1 MSTTKRRQA
10 VIVIHGIGEQRPM
23 ETLRGF
29 VVALLGS
36 TQAQHNNAEPGP
48 AFFSKP
54 DRLSDTLELRRL
66 ASWPP
71 HTPIETDFYE
81 LYWAHLMQG
90 TAWSHVAAW
99 LRLLMFRNPSGARPA
114 IQVLWVVSWCLVA
127 TAVFAY
133 VRYGPPSS
141 ATALLTYGLVGV
153 LAFALLRLIGGFGLS
168 YVGDAARYL
177 SPLPFNIAVRKH
189 IRDAVVDLLTKVHE
203 EQPSRYDR
211 VIVVGHS
218 LGSVIAYDALTH
230 LWQRRHSSIANP
242 CPTKQVMLARVRRLS
257 RRLERKDLNATSR
270 ARLLDRYRIRQRDL
284 LCEERAVGI
293 DWRISDLVT
302 LGSPLSHAPFLL
314 ARDSA
319 NWAALKLE
327 RMFPTSPPQT
337 ADERDQGRLIK
348 RFDFTGGTEHADIAI
363 LHHAAVFACTRWTN
377 LYFGSDLIGG
387 PVAGA
392 ALFGHGIKDIEV
404 TASSWATRWTPISHV
419 RYWAQTEADALRALK
434 EALDLAWWPREQ
446 SWPARVPIVHTHSR
460 VASRF

>member
-1 MSTTKRRQA
+1 MSTAKCRQA

-23 ETLRGF
+23 ETLREF
-29 VVALLGS
+29 VGGLLGS
-36 TQAQHNNAEPGP
+36 RAPLHHNAVRGP

-90 TAWSHVAAW
+90 TAWSHVFAW
-99 LRLLMFRNPSGARPA
+99 LRLLMFRSPGGARPA
-114 IQVLWVVSWCLVA
+114 IQVLWMVSWCLIA

-133 VRYGPPSS
+133 VRFGPPSS
-141 ATALLTYGLVGV
+141 ATALWGYGLGGL
-153 LAFALLRLIGGFGLS
+153 LAFALLRLMGGFGLS
-168 YVGDAARYL
+168 YIGDAARYL
-177 SPLPFNIAVRKH
+177 SPFPFNVAVRKN

-211 VIVVGHS
+211 IVVVGHS

-230 LWQRRHSSIANP
+230 LWQRRHSTISNP
-242 CPTKQVMLARVRRLS
+242 HPEKQISLARVRRLS
-257 RRLERKDLNATSR
+257 RRLERKDLSATSR

-284 LCEERAVGI
+284 FCEERAVGI

-314 ARDSA
+314 ARDPA
-319 NWAALKLE
+319 TWKALKLE

-337 ADERDQGRLIK
+337 EDGRDQGRLLK
-348 RFDFTGGTEHADIAI
+348 RFDFPGGTERADIAI

-377 LYFGSDLIGG
+377 LFFASDLIGG
-387 PVAGA
+387 PVAGE
-392 ALFGHGIKDIEV
+392 ALFGYGIKDIKV
-404 TASSWATRWTPISHV
+404 PAGSWTTRWTPRSHV
-419 RYWAQTEADALRALK
+419 RYWAHAETDALRELW
-434 EALDLAWWPREQ
+434 EALDLAWYPQRSQ
-446 SWPARVPIVHTHSR
+446 S
-460 VASRF
+460 